1 MKLELHDVRL
11 RAGEFALD
19 VDVELAGRA
28 TGLFGTS
35 GSGKSTLIEIIAGLR
50 RPATGRIVLGETVL
64 TDAAAGV
71 HLPPERRQIGYV
83 PQDGALFPHLN
94 VAGNLR
100 FAERRAG
107 GAQEV
112 FARNRVC
119 ELLGIGG
126 LLARRVTGLSGG
138 EQQRVALARALVSA
152 PRLLLLDEPLA
163 ALDAARKTAILPYL
177 QRIRDELGLPM
188 LYVSHVPEEM
198 MAVCDDMAVMHA
210 GRILQ
215 HGAVEAV
222 FRQPASLEVARIVGV
237 ETVQPARVLEVRD
250 GLATVALG
258 EARLAA
264 LADGL
269 PPGMTNVLVSVRA
282 EDVILLQAGGA
293 WQTSA
298 RNRLAGT
305 VRTLTSEGATVRIE
319 LDCGFP
325 LVAVLTRQSAEEL
338 GLAAGGQICAL
349 VKAPNVHLIPRAQ
362 RCLATLPRKS
372 NR

>member
-1 MKLELHDVRL
+1 
-11 RAGEFALD
+11 
-19 VDVELAGRA
+19 
-28 TGLFGTS
+28 
-35 GSGKSTLIEIIAGLR
+35 
-50 RPATGRIVLGETVL
+50 
-64 TDAAAGV
+64 
-71 HLPPERRQIGYV
+71 
-83 PQDGALFPHLN
+83 
-94 VAGNLR
+94 
-100 FAERRAG
+100 
-107 GAQEV
+107 
-112 FARNRVC
+112 
-119 ELLGIGG
+119 
-126 LLARRVTGLSGG
+126 
-138 EQQRVALARALVSA
+138 
-152 PRLLLLDEPLA
+152 LLLLDEPLA

-210 GRILQ
+210 GQILQ

-338 GLAAGGQICAL
+338 GLAVGGQICAL
-349 VKAPNVHLIPRAQ
+349 VKAPNVHLIPR
-362 RCLATLPRKS
+362 S
-372 NR
+372 